1 MFEQEALLGVIFIGF
16 FIKNIY
22 IYIYFKNCA
31 CSAILKLGF
40 CVVWMKALLGTDFG
54 GVFVYVGTLDWGEIW
69 FQKKAEEE
77 IASGYYIFHQI
88 NDLCCLKEDS
98 GTACVD
104 CGWN

>member
-1 MFEQEALLGVIFIGF
+1 MFEQEALLGVIFFGLLLLF
-16 FIKNIY
+16 FFKFIL
-22 IYIYFKNCA
+22 KNCA

-88 NDLCCLKEDS
+88 NDLYCLKEDS
-98 GTACVD
+98 ATACVD